1 MGEKIC
7 VYGARVHN
15 LKNIDVEIP
24 RHSLTVITGLS
35 GSGKSSLAFDTI
47 FAEGQ
52 RRYIETFSAYARNF
66 LGGMERPDVDKI
78 TGLSPVISIEQKTTN
93 KNPRSTVGTVTEI
106 YDYLRLLFARAGR
119 AYSYM
124 TGEPMVKYTEER
136 IIDMIQHDYAGHKIY
151 ILAPLVRSRKGHY
164 RELFESTRRKGFL
177 NVRVDGEIKEIRQGM
192 KVDRYKNHDIEV
204 VVDKLN
210 LSATTSLPPKGKL
223 SDGGDERL
231 KKTVQLAMKMGD
243 GLLMILDK
251 DSGQVKY
258 FSRRLMCPT
267 TGISYSDPAPNNFSF
282 NSPQGACPKCKG
294 LGVVSEIDLAKV
306 IPDRSKSIR
315 EGGIVPLGK
324 YKNQMIFW
332 QIDALLK
339 KYDCDLSTPIGELSE
354 EAMNEVLYGALEN
367 VRIDKD
373 VVHTSSDY
381 FVAFEGI
388 VKYLRDTMSVD
399 ESAAAQKWADQF
411 MAEATCPECHGHRL
425 NREALSYKVADKNI
439 AELCD
444 MDLGELKEW
453 LNELEA
459 PTRPAQGDACGAC
472 RNKNLS
478 TEGEA
483 MEPGHSADA
492 SLPVGGKLVGAEYQ
506 IAKEILK
513 EISTRLGFLLDV
525 GLDYLALGRPSASL
539 SGGESQRIR
548 LATQIGSQLVNVLY
562 ILDEPSIGLHQR
574 DNERL
579 IRSLKELRDLGNT
592 VIVVEH
598 DRDMMLAADYI
609 IDIGPRA
616 GRKGGEVVFQ
626 GTPGQLLKSD
636 TLTAHYLNGSVCC
649 DSVAT
654 TPAAPVATTPTT
666 SVDAPPARL
675 LTVRGASGNN
685 LKHVDVAFPL
695 GKLILVTGVSGS
707 GKSTLVNE
715 TLQPI
720 LSQHFYRSLKRPMP
734 YDSIEG
740 LELIDKVVSVDQ
752 SPIGRTPR
760 SNPATYTG
768 VFADIRSLFVGL
780 PEARI
785 RGYKAGRFSFNVRDG
800 RCETCGG
807 NGYKTIEMNFLP
819 DIQVPCE
826 ECHGKRYNRETL
838 EVRYKGKSIA
848 DVLDMTINQAV
859 EFFENQPDILRKI
872 KTIQDVGLGYIK
884 LGQPSTTL
892 SGGESQRVKLATE
905 LSKRD
910 TGRTLYILDEP
921 TTGLHFEDIRILMQV
936 LRRLVDRGN
945 TVIVI
950 EHNLDVIVQADYII
964 DMGPEGGRRG
974 GSVIATGTPQEVA
987 QSGKGFTSKYLK
999 EELQRLSQQPV

>member
-1 MGEKIC
+1 MQEKIQ

-24 RHSLTVITGLS
+24 RNSLTVITGLS

-93 KNPRSTVGTVTEI
+93 KNPRSTVGTTTEI
-106 YDYLRLLFARAGR
+106 YDYMRLLFARAGR

-136 IIDMIQHDYAGHKIY
+136 VVDMIQHDYAGRKIF

-164 RELFESTRRKGFL
+164 RELFESMRRKGYL
-177 NVRVDGEIKEIRQGM
+177 NIRVDGELLEITRGM

-204 VVDKLN
+204 VLDKMAVSGEN
-210 LSATTSLPPKGKL
+210 
-223 SDGGDERL
+223 DRL
-231 KKTVQLAMKMGD
+231 KKSVALAMKQGE
-243 GLLMILDK
+243 GLIMILDK
-251 DSGQVKY
+251 ETNEAKF
-258 FSRRLMCPT
+258 FSKRLMCPT
-267 TGISYSDPAPNNFSF
+267 SGISYSDPAPNNFSF
-282 NSPQGACPKCKG
+282 NSPQGACPHCKG
-294 LGVVSEIDLAKV
+294 LGYINEIDLAKV
-306 IPDRSKSIR
+306 IPNRKQSIH

-332 QIDALLK
+332 QIDAILK
-339 KYDCDLSTPIGELSE
+339 KYECDLKTPIQDIPD
-354 EAMNEVLYGALEN
+354 EALQEVLYGSLEN
-367 VRIDKD
+367 VRIDKEL
-373 VVHTSSDY
+373 VHTTSDY
-381 FVAFEGI
+381 FVAFDGI
-388 VKYLRDTMSVD
+388 IKYLRQVMENDDST
-399 ESAAAQKWADQF
+399 AGQKWADQF
-411 MAEATCPECHGHRL
+411 LAETQCPECHGHRL
-425 NREALSYKVADKNI
+425 NREALSYKIWDKNI
-439 AELCD
+439 AELAS
-444 MDLGELKEW
+444 MDISELREW
-453 LNELEA
+453 ID
-459 PTRPAQGDACGAC
+459 R
-472 RNKNLS
+472 
-478 TEGEA
+478 
-483 MEPGHSADA
+483 
-492 SLPVGGKLVGAEYQ
+492 AEKHLDKQQRQ
-506 IAKEILK
+506 IAAEILK
-513 EISTRLGFLLDV
+513 EIRTRLDFLLEV
-525 GLDYLALGRPSASL
+525 GLDYLALNRPSASL

-598 DRDMMLAADYI
+598 DRDMMLAADWI

-626 GTPGQLLKSD
+626 GTPEELLKAN
-636 TLTAHYLNGSVCC
+636 TLTAKYLKASPSPSKGGDVKIPDFAAIPTASSNQ
-649 DSVAT
+649 
-654 TPAAPVATTPTT
+654 TPLPSEGLGEA
-666 SVDAPPARL
+666 L
-675 LTVRGASGNN
+675 ILRGCTGNN
-685 LKHVDVAFPL
+685 LKNVTVEFPL

-707 GKSTLVNE
+707 GKSTLINE

-720 LSQHFYRSLKRPMP
+720 LSKHFYRSLKRPMP
-734 YDSIEG
+734 YESIEG
-740 LELIDKVVSVDQ
+740 LDMIDKVVNVDQ
-752 SPIGRTPR
+752 SPLGRTPR

-768 VFADIRSLFVGL
+768 VFADIRSLFVNL
-780 PEARI
+780 PEAKI
-785 RGYKAGRFSFNVRDG
+785 RGYKPGRFSFNVKGG

-859 EFFENQPDILRKI
+859 EFFENVPDILRKI

-910 TGRTLYILDEP
+910 TGKTVYILDEP

-950 EHNLDVIVQADYII
+950 EHNLDVIRQADWII

-974 GSVIATGTPQEVA
+974 GEILTTGTPEKVA
-987 QSGKGFTSKYLK
+987 MSPKGYTPLFLK
-999 EELQRLSQQPV
+999 KELGL